1 MPFSPLYEIS
11 LFTAQDIYLFK
22 QGNHFRLYEKF
33 GAHSMNVNGIEG
45 TYFSIWVPNAEYVS
59 VIGNFNDWDK
69 KAHPLKQREDASGVW
84 EGFMGGVGKG
94 EAYKYYVASKQ
105 HGYKADKSDPY
116 GFFWELSPQTATIT
130 WDLCYEW
137 NDKEW
142 MENRVRSNS
151 LDSPLSIYEIHLGSW
166 KRIAE
171 QNNRFL
177 NYGELAHHLGDYVKE
192 MGFTHVEFLP
202 VMEHPFYGS
211 WGYQAV
217 GYFAP
222 TSRYGDPQGFM
233 YLVDYLHQKGIG
245 VILDWVPSHFPSDVH
260 GLIYSDGTH
269 LYEHADVRRGFHP
282 DWKSSIFNYGR
293 NEVRE
298 FLISSAFFWLDKYH
312 IDGLRVDAVASMLYL
327 DYSRK
332 EGEWV
337 PNKYGGRE
345 NLEAIDFLRKLN
357 KEVYKSF
364 PDVQMT
370 AEESASWPS
379 VSRPVDSGGLG
390 FGMKWNMGWMHDVL
404 EYLSK
409 DPVHRRRHQ
418 DQLTSSLLYA
428 FNENFVLSLSHDE
441 VVHGKRS
448 LLNKMPG
455 DDWQKFANLR
465 LLFGYMYT
473 HPGKKL
479 LFMGDEFGQWNE
491 WNHEQSLDWDIL
503 EHEGHK
509 QMQRW
514 VSDLNQFYK
523 KESALY
529 ELDFSP
535 EGFRCIDCNDSD
547 ASVISFIRK
556 GRSEDNIV
564 MAVCN
569 FTPVP
574 RYNYRIGVPFD
585 GTWEEALNSDAKEY
599 GGSGVGNLGNV
610 KTEAV
615 PSHGMD
621 YSILI
626 VLPPLSAVVFKYNAN
641 KIKGF
646 RANHA

>member
-1 MPFSPLYEIS
+1 MAFSPLYEIS

-260 GLIYSDGTH
+260 GLIYGDGTH

-312 IDGLRVDAVASMLYL
+312 IDGLRADAVTSMLYL

-364 PDVQMT
+364 PDVQMI

-409 DPVHRRRHQ
+409 DPVHRRCHQ

-491 WNHEQSLDWDIL
+491 WDHEQSLDWDIL

-646 RANHA
+646 RANHG

>member
-94 EAYKYYVASKQ
+94 EAYKYYVVSKQ

-260 GLIYSDGTH
+260 GLIYGDGTH

-282 DWKSSIFNYGR
+282 DWKSSVFNYGR

-491 WNHEQSLDWDIL
+491 WDHEQSLDWDIL